1 VIQLLATYQHVNS
14 RNALTDL
21 TDHSD
26 QIATLLRAASDLP
39 SVRIPIFCL
48 VNGGIAC
55 SALIAPFLPLL
66 RWDLGLPEF

>member
-26 QIATLLRAASDLP
+26 QIATLLRAAIGFAFRPHPDILFGQWRNCVLGADCAVST
-39 SVRIPIFCL
+39 
-48 VNGGIAC
+48 IATMG
-55 SALIAPFLPLL
+55 SRPA
-66 RWDLGLPEF
+66 